1 LGWKE
6 WNKTQGWE
14 EQPRSQCCLRQ
25 EVKLAARGSD
35 AAVKHQTQGWART
48 AQVAMP
54 AKNMPGRKA
63 GEDHARSQCP
73 LRGEA
78 FDGSTLSLAAISGF
92 SAFKRAAAFSVNGF
106 MILNGQ
112 R

>member
-1 LGWKE
+1 MGWKE
-6 WNKTQGWE
+6 QNKTQGWE
-14 EQPRSQCCLRQ
+14 EQPRTQCCLRWDVCT
-25 EVKLAARGSD
+25 EE
-35 AAVKHQTQGWART
+35 HQWTQA
-48 AQVAMP
+48 
-54 AKNMPGRKA
+54 
-63 GEDHARSQCP
+63 P